1 MARSK
6 RTRKAAAPSPAAAA
20 GQLRTD
26 AGGRPQV
33 DKGVRPIVEGS
44 K

>member
-1 MARSK
+1 MARKPTKAKAST
-6 RTRKAAAPSPAAAA
+6 TRAKAKAPVVA

-26 AGGRPQV
+26 AGGRP
-33 DKGVRPIVEGS
+33 IVEGT